1 MSNGTIYL
9 SNGHPPGP
17 RVMAVPGPLRPEAA
31 DDATDGSS
39 NHRPHEPETN
49 GAKTN
54 GAKTNGAKPISQKK
68 LEANRRNAQQST
80 GPRTEEGKGT
90 SSMNA
95 LKHGLLA
102 QGVITRGD
110 YREDPIEYLELLE
123 ALKKEWRVKGP
134 IEEEDLE
141 HMALLRWR
149 RRRAVRFEVGTI
161 EQRTLGTRQRAEG
174 RRKERVDEELSL
186 GPGAVEMLEQHAA
199 GVKYIL
205 DVMRAVRTN
214 PSSGT
219 PPGRDLEWLITE
231 YPADF
236 APDQPH
242 ERDDR
247 KGGETG
253 MWWTEEYGQRVRTA
267 LDRHL
272 QRLTPRWIRLAEF
285 EEQLLEAAI
294 DAAGLLDEK
303 EVLRLTRYEKTIDHL
318 LGRTTKRLEATQRR
332 RRFGQTQ
339 LGNLFP

>member
-39 NHRPHEPETN
+39 NQRPHEPEPN
-49 GAKTN
+49 GAKP
-54 GAKTNGAKPISQKK
+54 NGAKPISQKK
-68 LEANRRNAQQST
+68 LAANRRNAQRST

-95 LKHGLLA
+95 VTHGVLA

-110 YREDPIEYLELLE
+110 YREDPFEYLELLE

-141 HMALLRWR
+141 HIARLRWR

-161 EQRTLGTRQRAEG
+161 EQRTLGIRQRAEG
-174 RRKERVDEELSL
+174 RRKERVDDELSL
-186 GPGAVEMLEQHAA
+186 GLGVVEMLEQHAA
-199 GVKYIL
+199 GVKHII
-205 DVMRAVRTN
+205 DVMRAVRTD

-219 PPGRDLEWLITE
+219 PPGQHLEWLIAE
-231 YPADF
+231 YPGDF
-236 APDQPH
+236 APDKAH
-242 ERDDR
+242 ERDGIKD
-247 KGGETG
+247 GETG
-253 MWWTEEYGQRVRTA
+253 RRWTEEHGQRVRMA
-267 LDRHL
+267 CDQHL
-272 QRLTPRWIRLAEF
+272 QRLMPRWIKLAEL
-285 EEQLLEAAI
+285 EEQKLAAAI
-294 DAAGLLDEK
+294 DAAGLLDDK
-303 EVLRLTRYEKTIDHL
+303 EMLRLTRYETTIDRGL
-318 LGRTTKRLEATQRR
+318 DRAIKRLEATQRR

>member
-1 MSNGTIYL
+1 
-9 SNGHPPGP
+9 
-17 RVMAVPGPLRPEAA
+17 MAVPGPLRPEAA

-39 NHRPHEPETN
+39 DQRPHEPE
-49 GAKTN
+49 
-54 GAKTNGAKPISQKK
+54 TNGAKPISQKK

-80 GPRTEEGKGT
+80 GPRTEEGQRN

-95 LKHGLLA
+95 VKHGLLA

-123 ALKKEWRVKGP
+123 FLRKQHKVKGP
-134 IEEEDLE
+134 VEESEVE
-141 HMALLRWR
+141 QMALQRWR
-149 RRRAVRFEVGTI
+149 KKRAVRFEVGTI
-161 EQRTLGTRQRAEG
+161 AQRTLGMRRRAER
-174 RRKERVDEELSL
+174 RRKERVEEELSL
-186 GPGAVEMLEQHAA
+186 GPRVVEMLEQHAA
-199 GVKYIL
+199 GVKHIL
-205 DVMRAVRTN
+205 DVMRAVKTD

-247 KGGETG
+247 KDGETG

-267 LDRHL
+267 LEKHL
-272 QRLTPRWIRLAEF
+272 QRLTPLWIRLAEF
-285 EEQLLEAAI
+285 EEQQLEAAI

-318 LGRTTKRLEATQRR
+318 LDRATKRLEVTQRR

-339 LGNLFP
+339 LGDIIP

>member
-1 MSNGTIYL
+1 MSNDTIYR

-17 RVMAVPGPLRPEAA
+17 KVMAVPGPLRPMAA
-31 DDATDGSS
+31 DDAPDGSADQ
-39 NHRPHEPETN
+39 RPHEPETN
-49 GAKTN
+49 GAK
-54 GAKTNGAKPISQKK
+54 PISQAK
-68 LEANRRNAQQST
+68 LEANRRNAQRST

-95 LKHGLLA
+95 VTHGALA

-110 YREDPIEYLELLE
+110 FREDPIEYLERLE
-123 ALKKEWRVKGP
+123 ALKKEWRAKGP

-141 HMALLRWR
+141 HIALLRWR

-161 EQRTLGTRQRAEG
+161 AQRTLGIRQRAEG

-186 GPGAVEMLEQHAA
+186 GPGVVEMLEQHAA
-199 GVKYIL
+199 GVKHIL
-205 DVMRAVRTN
+205 DVMRAVRTD

-219 PPGRDLEWLITE
+219 PPGHHLEWLITE

-236 APDQPH
+236 APDPPH
-242 ERDDR
+242 ERDARED
-247 KGGETG
+247 GETG
-253 MWWTEEYGQRVRTA
+253 RWWTEEYGQRVRTA

-285 EEQLLEAAI
+285 EEQQLEAAI

-303 EVLRLTRYEKTIDHL
+303 EVLRLTRYEKTIDNL
-318 LGRTTKRLEATQRR
+318 LDRATKRLEATQRR

-339 LGNLFP
+339 LGNIFP

>member
-1 MSNGTIYL
+1 MPNETIYL

-39 NHRPHEPETN
+39 DQRPHEPE
-49 GAKTN
+49 TN

-80 GPRTEEGKGT
+80 GPRTEEGKRT

-95 LKHGLLA
+95 VKHGLLA

-123 ALKKEWRVKGP
+123 FLRKDRRVKGP
-134 IEEEDLE
+134 VEESDVEQ
-141 HMALLRWR
+141 MALQRWR
-149 RRRAVRFEVGTI
+149 KRRAVRFEVGTI
-161 EQRTLGTRQRAEG
+161 TQRTLGVRRQAER
-174 RRKERVDEELSL
+174 RRKERVEEELNL
-186 GPGAVEMLEQHAA
+186 GPGVVEMLEQHAA
-199 GVKYIL
+199 GVKHIL
-205 DVMRAVRTN
+205 DVMRAVKTD

-219 PPGRDLEWLITE
+219 PPGHHLEWLITE

-242 ERDDR
+242 ARDDR
-247 KGGETG
+247 KDGETG

-267 LDRHL
+267 LEKHL
-272 QRLTPRWIRLAEF
+272 ERLTPLSRSSSSRRPSMRPGSW
-285 EEQLLEAAI
+285 
-294 DAAGLLDEK
+294 
-303 EVLRLTRYEKTIDHL
+303 T
-318 LGRTTKRLEATQRR
+318 RR
-332 RRFGQTQ
+332 RYSD
-339 LGNLFP
+339 

>member
-1 MSNGTIYL
+1 MSNETIYL

-39 NHRPHEPETN
+39 DQRPHEPE
-49 GAKTN
+49 
-54 GAKTNGAKPISQKK
+54 TNGAKPISQKK

-95 LKHGLLA
+95 VKHGLLA

-123 ALKKEWRVKGP
+123 FLRKQHKVKGP
-134 IEEEDLE
+134 VEESEVE
-141 HMALLRWR
+141 QMALQRWR
-149 RRRAVRFEVGTI
+149 KKRAVRFEVGTI
-161 EQRTLGTRQRAEG
+161 TQRTLGMRRRAER
-174 RRKERVDEELSL
+174 RRKERVEEELSL
-186 GPGAVEMLEQHAA
+186 GPGVVEMLEQHAA
-199 GVKYIL
+199 GVKHIL
-205 DVMRAVRTN
+205 DVMRAVRTD

-219 PPGRDLEWLITE
+219 PPGHALEWLIAE

-247 KGGETG
+247 KDGETG

-267 LDRHL
+267 LEKHL
-272 QRLTPRWIRLAEF
+272 QRLTPLWIRLAEF
-285 EEQLLEAAI
+285 EEQQLEAAI

-303 EVLRLTRYEKTIDHL
+303 EVLRLTRYEKTADHL
-318 LGRTTKRLEATQRR
+318 LDRATERLEATQRR

-339 LGNLFP
+339 LGNIFP